1 VDGSRSLT
9 ARFEWRNRL
18 PFEFRSR
25 WTGRLKIE
33 RYPAYRKALNEQIAN
48 IKHPRNQTF
57 SGRNAILTVAARFM
71 HVTRARGVAFAV
83 RLFWTP
89 TRSREREMNASE
101 KSLRLVVEK
110 WFAPTPA
117 MPVHVTEFGRTTSTQ
132 RRYVRI
138 EALRPAGPLAIFFF
152 QHDDGSWNVFPPIA
166 VMPAMRACRLAA

>member
-9 ARFEWRNRL
+9 ARFEWRDRL

-71 HVTRARGVAFAV
+71 HVTRAR
-83 RLFWTP
+83 
-89 TRSREREMNASE
+89 SRFCSAPLSDANKVEERENE
-101 KSLRLVVEK
+101 R
-110 WFAPTPA
+110 
-117 MPVHVTEFGRTTSTQ
+117 Q
-132 RRYVRI
+132 
-138 EALRPAGPLAIFFF
+138 
-152 QHDDGSWNVFPPIA
+152 
-166 VMPAMRACRLAA
+166 